1 MKLLRSILFGFV
13 MFITGFMLLTSSAY
27 AANPFVEVCSSGSGS
42 GGSTVCKNQTQ
53 VNNPITG
60 SGSIFE
66 KVINLV
72 TLATGLVAVIVIIV
86 SGIRF
91 ATSSGDPN
99 NVSQARNTI
108 LYTVIGLAVLLLA
121 RSIIVFVINRL

>member
-1 MKLLRSILFGFV
+1 MKISKLLAVCLISLLLSI
-13 MFITGFMLLTSSAY
+13 ISLTPTARAFNAFSNA
-27 AANPFVEVCSSGSGS
+27 CGGGSGAA
-42 GGSTVCKNQTQ
+42 STVCRNQTQ
-53 VNNPITG
+53 VNNPVTG

-66 KVINLV
+66 HIINLV
-72 TLATGLVAVIVIIV
+72 TLVTGIIAVIVIIV

-99 NVSQARNTI
+99 SLTQARNTI
-108 LYTVIGLAVLLLA
+108 LYTVIGLVVLLLA